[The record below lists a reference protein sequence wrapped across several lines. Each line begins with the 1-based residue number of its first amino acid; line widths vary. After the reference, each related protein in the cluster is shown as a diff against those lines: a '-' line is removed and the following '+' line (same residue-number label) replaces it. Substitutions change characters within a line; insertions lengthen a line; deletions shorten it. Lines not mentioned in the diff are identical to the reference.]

1 MHPKSRN
8 IEGEL
13 GMKEVIELIV
23 NEEPKEVLVRPNDL
37 LLDVLR
43 DEILLTGTK
52 KGCGE
57 GDCGAC
63 TVLLDGSPALSC
75 LTLAISCV
83 GKKIETIEGLSEN
96 GKLHPIQETFVEKG
110 AIQCGYCTPGMILSA
125 KALLVKNP
133 KPTHEEI
140 KQGMAG
146 NFCRCTGYK
155 KIIDAVSE
163 AAGRLQQDER

>member
-1 MHPKSRN
+1 
-8 IEGEL
+8 
-13 GMKEVIELIV
+13 MKEVIELIV
-23 NEEPKEVLVRPNDL
+23 NEESKEVLVRPNGL
-37 LLDVLR
+37 LVDVLR
-43 DEILLTGTK
+43 NEILLTGTK

-63 TVLLDGSPALSC
+63 TVLVDGAPTLSC
-75 LTLAISCV
+75 LTLAISCT

-125 KALLVKNP
+125 KALLSKNQ
-133 KPTHEEI
+133 KPTNEEI
-140 KQGMAG
+140 KYGMAG

-155 KIIDAVSE
+155 KIIDAVAE
-163 AAGRLQQDER
+163 AAGRLEKDGH

>member
-1 MHPKSRN
+1 
-8 IEGEL
+8 
-13 GMKEVIELIV
+13 MKEVIELIV
-23 NEEPKEVLVRPNDL
+23 NGESNEVLVRPNDL
-37 LLDVLR
+37 LVDVLR
-43 DEILLTGTK
+43 DVIYLTGTK

-63 TVLLDGSPALSC
+63 TVLLDGAPALAC

-96 GKLHPIQETFVEKG
+96 RKLHPIQEAFVEKG

-125 KALLVKNP
+125 KALLAKNEN
-133 KPTHEEI
+133 PTNEEI
-140 KQGMAG
+140 KYGMAG

-155 KIIDAVSE
+155 KIVDAVAE
-163 AAGRLQQDER
+163 AAGRLPQDEH

>member
-1 MHPKSRN
+1 M
-8 IEGEL
+8 
-13 GMKEVIELIV
+13 IELIV
-23 NEEPKEVLVRPNDL
+23 NGEYTEILVQPNDL
-37 LLDVLR
+37 LVDVLR
-43 DEILLTGTK
+43 DVIHLTGTK

-63 TVLLDGSPALSC
+63 TVLLDGAPALSC

-96 GKLHPIQETFVEKG
+96 GTLHPIQESFVEKG

-125 KALLVKNP
+125 KALLAKNENP
-133 KPTHEEI
+133 DNEEI
-140 KQGMAG
+140 KLGMAG
-146 NFCRCTGYK
+146 NLCRCTGYK

-163 AAGRLQQDER
+163 AAGRIQQDEH

>member
-1 MHPKSRN
+1 
-8 IEGEL
+8 
-13 GMKEVIELIV
+13 MKEVIELII
-23 NEEPKEVLVRPNDL
+23 NGESNEVLVRPNDL
-37 LLDVLR
+37 LVDVLR
-43 DEILLTGTK
+43 DVIYLTGTK

-63 TVLLDGSPALSC
+63 TVLLDGAPALAC

-96 GKLHPIQETFVEKG
+96 GKLHPIQEAFVEKG

-125 KALLVKNP
+125 KALLAKNEN
-133 KPTHEEI
+133 PTNEEI
-140 KQGMAG
+140 KYGMAG

-155 KIIDAVSE
+155 KIIDAVAE
-163 AAGRLQQDER
+163 AAGRLPQDEH

>member
-1 MHPKSRN
+1 M
-8 IEGEL
+8 IY
-13 GMKEVIELIV
+13 
-23 NEEPKEVLVRPNDL
+23 
-37 LLDVLR
+37 
-43 DEILLTGTK
+43 LTGTK

-63 TVLLDGSPALSC
+63 TVLLDGAPALAC

-96 GKLHPIQETFVEKG
+96 GKLHPIQEAFVEKG

-125 KALLVKNP
+125 KALLAKNEN
-133 KPTHEEI
+133 PTNEEI
-140 KQGMAG
+140 KYGMAG

-155 KIIDAVSE
+155 KIVDAVAE
-163 AAGRLQQDER
+163 AAGRLPQDEH

>member
-1 MHPKSRN
+1 
-8 IEGEL
+8 
-13 GMKEVIELIV
+13 MKEVIELII
-23 NEEPKEVLVRPNDL
+23 NGESNEVLVRPNDL
-37 LLDVLR
+37 LVDVLR
-43 DEILLTGTK
+43 DVIYLTGTK

-63 TVLLDGSPALSC
+63 TVLLDGAPALAC

-96 GKLHPIQETFVEKG
+96 GKLHPIQEAFVEKG

-125 KALLVKNP
+125 KALLAKNDN
-133 KPTHEEI
+133 PTNEEI
-140 KQGMAG
+140 KYGMAG

-155 KIIDAVSE
+155 KIIDAVAE
-163 AAGRLQQDER
+163 AAGRLPQDEH

>member
-1 MHPKSRN
+1 
-8 IEGEL
+8 
-13 GMKEVIELIV
+13 MKEVIELIV
-23 NEEPKEVLVRPNDL
+23 NGESNEVLVWPNDL
-37 LLDVLR
+37 LVDVLR
-43 DEILLTGTK
+43 DVIYLTGTK

-63 TVLLDGSPALSC
+63 TVLLDGAPALAC

-96 GKLHPIQETFVEKG
+96 GKLHPIQEAFVEKG

-125 KALLVKNP
+125 KALLAKNEN
-133 KPTHEEI
+133 PTNEEI
-140 KQGMAG
+140 KYGMAG

-155 KIIDAVSE
+155 KIVDAVAE
-163 AAGRLQQDER
+163 AAGRLPQDEH

>member
-1 MHPKSRN
+1 
-8 IEGEL
+8 
-13 GMKEVIELIV
+13 MKEVIELIV
-23 NEEPKEVLVRPNDL
+23 NGESNEVLVRPNDL
-37 LLDVLR
+37 LVDVLR
-43 DEILLTGTK
+43 DVIYLTGTK

-63 TVLLDGSPALSC
+63 TVLLDGAPALAC

-96 GKLHPIQETFVEKG
+96 GKLHPIQEAFVEKG

-125 KALLVKNP
+125 KALLAKNEN
-133 KPTHEEI
+133 PTNEEI
-140 KQGMAG
+140 KYGMAG

-155 KIIDAVSE
+155 KIVDAVAE
-163 AAGRLQQDER
+163 AAGRLPQDEH

>member
-1 MHPKSRN
+1 
-8 IEGEL
+8 
-13 GMKEVIELIV
+13 MKEVIELIV
-23 NEEPKEVLVRPNDL
+23 NGESNEILVRPNDL
-37 LLDVLR
+37 LVDVLR
-43 DEILLTGTK
+43 DVIYLTGTK

-63 TVLLDGSPALSC
+63 TVLLDGAPALAC

-96 GKLHPIQETFVEKG
+96 GKLHPIQEAFVEKG

-125 KALLVKNP
+125 KALLAKNEN
-133 KPTHEEI
+133 PTNEEI
-140 KQGMAG
+140 KYGMAG

-155 KIIDAVSE
+155 KIVDAVAE
-163 AAGRLQQDER
+163 AAGRLPQDEH

>member
-1 MHPKSRN
+1 
-8 IEGEL
+8 
-13 GMKEVIELIV
+13 MKEVIKLIV
-23 NEEPKEVLVRPNDL
+23 NGESKEVLVRPNDL
-37 LLDVLR
+37 LVDVLR
-43 DEILLTGTK
+43 DVIYLTGTK

-63 TVLLDGSPALSC
+63 TVLLDGAPALAC

-96 GKLHPIQETFVEKG
+96 GKLHPIQEAFVEKG

-125 KALLVKNP
+125 KALLAKNEN
-133 KPTHEEI
+133 PTNEEI
-140 KQGMAG
+140 KYGMAG

-155 KIIDAVSE
+155 KIVDAVAE
-163 AAGRLQQDER
+163 AAGRLPQDEH

>member
-1 MHPKSRN
+1 
-8 IEGEL
+8 
-13 GMKEVIELIV
+13 MKEVIELIV
-23 NEEPKEVLVRPNDL
+23 NGESNEVLVRPNDL
-37 LLDVLR
+37 IVDVLR
-43 DEILLTGTK
+43 DVIYLTGTK

-63 TVLLDGSPALSC
+63 TVLLDGAPALAC

-96 GKLHPIQETFVEKG
+96 GKLHPIQEAFVEKG

-125 KALLVKNP
+125 KALLAKNEN
-133 KPTHEEI
+133 PTNEEI
-140 KQGMAG
+140 KYGMAG

-155 KIIDAVSE
+155 KIVDAVAE
-163 AAGRLQQDER
+163 AAGRLPQDEH